1 MKEGKSLNTIAN
13 FIWKSLIAVGAALP
27 LSAQYTMAQENWANW
42 PYSKTLSL
50 NTSGTGAAITEN
62 QIAFPLLVR
71 LTAEQADVFATAKA
85 NGADLRFAKANGQ
98 TLAHQIERWN
108 STAKQAEIWV
118 KLDTVLANTAAQT
131 VKMFWGNAAAT
142 ESSSGPAVFTP
153 TLPGGTPN
161 WSGVWHLDGT
171 VKDATG
177 QAPDGQ
183 DSGTTDT
190 AGQIG
195 RARSFENSNAY
206 ATTGGKYINLGAPAS
221 LDISGAITMEAWVQW
236 RSKLN
241 HRIVICH
248 GASTSASNNTETV
261 LRVGEFQDYRTGVW
275 NGKVHHAHFN
285 APASDSNAWVH
296 IAGVHNG
303 SKWILYRNGVAVH
316 DTTDAIGAQSSPGSW
331 RIGAQYTGTAV
342 SRLFRGSIDEVR
354 LSPMAR
360 SSDWFKL
367 SYAVQKAGQTA
378 LAWEPSSGIEAG
390 RIQPLHREHRKG
402 DRSID
407 FLVPGKSHPV
417 DAMGSIKIR
426 H

>member
-1 MKEGKSLNTIAN
+1 MRSLTDYFMKNL
-13 FIWKSLIAVGAALP
+13 AAFGLVLP
-27 LSAQYTMAQENWANW
+27 LSAQHTQAQENYANW
-42 PYSKTLSL
+42 SFSRTLSL
-50 NTSGTGAAITEN
+50 NTSATGAAITEN

-98 TLAHQIERWN
+98 ALAYQIERWN
-108 STAKQAEIWV
+108 SAAKQAEIWV

-142 ESSSGPAVFTP
+142 EGSSGPAVFTP
-153 TLPGGTPN
+153 TSPGGGPN

-195 RARSFENSNAY
+195 RARSFENANAY
-206 ATTGGKYINLGAPAS
+206 ATTGGKYIHLGAPAS

-248 GASTSASNNTETV
+248 GASTSSSNTTETV
-261 LRVGEFQDYRTGVW
+261 LRVGEYQDYRTGVW

-303 SKWILYRNGVAVH
+303 AKWILYRNGVAVH
-316 DTTDAIGAQSSPGSW
+316 DTTDAVGAQSSPGSW

-360 SSDWFKL
+360 SADWFKL

-378 LAWEPSSGIEAG
+378 LTWEPSSGIEAT
-390 RIQPLHREHRKG
+390 RIKSLNRKTRKSG
-402 DRSID
+402 PSLD
-407 FLVPGKSHPV
+407 FFAPGQIQPV
-417 DAMGSIKIR
+417 DARGSIKMPR
-426 H
+426 